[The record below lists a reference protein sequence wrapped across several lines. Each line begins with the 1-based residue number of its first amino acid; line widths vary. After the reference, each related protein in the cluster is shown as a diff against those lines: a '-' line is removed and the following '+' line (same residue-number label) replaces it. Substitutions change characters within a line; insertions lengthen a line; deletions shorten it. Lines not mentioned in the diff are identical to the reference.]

1 VGRKEAGQK
10 WYVLILRPARTE
22 DANDNTDATITLA
35 DRLHVLLTLFL
46 ITQTRAPNIP
56 LFLLLEV
63 QRLCF
68 MRLLPQPA
76 SSAHA
81 QSQALP
87 VAFSS
92 LLLSQTA
99 YFAFGG
105 SNSISS
111 IDLSNAYNGVAG
123 YNIVAVGVLLFAS
136 NWAGAIWWCSAA
148 VTLLLPR
155 PQTEPLPAK
164 LKSTT
169 SGNGRAWVERERA
182 QLHADAV
189 AAITPAEPPKLDS
202 QAISGI
208 DSWTLYTTAMTVF
221 TAASLVAVMAACTLL
236 RTHLF
241 IWTVFSP
248 KYLYAM
254 AWAVGWHLLINLGL
268 GRLLWRLGRGV

>member
-1 VGRKEAGQK
+1 M
-10 WYVLILRPARTE
+10 
-22 DANDNTDATITLA
+22 
-35 DRLHVLLTLFL
+35 LLTLFL

-68 MRLLPQPA
+68 MRLLSQNTTA
-76 SSAHA
+76 S
-81 QSQALP
+81 QIGSQVLP
-87 VAFSS
+87 IAFSS
-92 LLLSQTA
+92 LLLSQTT

-111 IDLSNAYNGVAG
+111 IDLSNAYNGVG
-123 YNIVAVGVLLFAS
+123 DYNIVAVGVLLFAS
-136 NWAGAIWWCSAA
+136 NWTGAIWWCSAA

-155 PQTEPLPAK
+155 PQSEPTPSK
-164 LKSTT
+164 LTTTT
-169 SGNGRAWVERERA
+169 SSSNRAWVDRARA

-189 AAITPAEPPKLDS
+189 AAITPPKSRELELKS
-202 QAISGI
+202 TTSI
-208 DSWTLYTTAMTVF
+208 DGWTLYTTALTAF

-254 AWAVGWHLLINLGL
+254 AWAVGWHLFVCVGL
-268 GRLLWRLGRGV
+268 GRLLWMLGGGS

>member
-1 VGRKEAGQK
+1 MKITNK
-10 WYVLILRPARTE
+10 S
-22 DANDNTDATITLA
+22 TDASITLS

-68 MRLLPQPA
+68 MRLLSRPITA
-76 SSAHA
+76 AHDD
-81 QSQALP
+81 SQVLP
-87 VAFSS
+87 IAFSS
-92 LLLSQTA
+92 LLLSQTT

-111 IDLSNAYNGVAG
+111 IDLSNAYNGVGG

-136 NWAGAIWWCSAA
+136 NWSGAIWWCSAA

-155 PQTEPLPAK
+155 PQIQPTPSK
-164 LKSTT
+164 LETAT
-169 SGNGRAWVERERA
+169 SGSKRAWVDRERA

-189 AAITPAEPPKLDS
+189 AAISPPKSERPTLQS
-202 QAISGI
+202 TTGV
-208 DSWTLYTTAMTVF
+208 DSWTLYTTATTAF
-221 TAASLVAVMAACTLL
+221 AAASLVAVMAACTLL

-254 AWAVGWHLLINLGL
+254 AWAMGWHLFVCVGL
-268 GRLLWRLGRGV
+268 GRLLWELGRSG

>member
-1 VGRKEAGQK
+1 VS
-10 WYVLILRPARTE
+10 ARTRLFLII
-22 DANDNTDATITLA
+22 DNANKYTEATITLS

-46 ITQTRAPNIP
+46 ITQTRAPNVP

-68 MRLLPQPA
+68 MRLLSQPTTA
-76 SSAHA
+76 A
-81 QSQALP
+81 QMGSQVLP
-87 VAFSS
+87 VAFTS
-92 LLLSQTA
+92 LLLSQTT

-111 IDLSNAYNGVAG
+111 IDLSNAYNGVAD
-123 YNIVAVGVLLFAS
+123 YNIIAVGVLLFAS

-155 PQTEPLPAK
+155 PQVEPTPAK
-164 LKSTT
+164 LKAST
-169 SGNGRAWVERERA
+169 SSSNRAWVDRERA

-189 AAITPAEPPKLDS
+189 AAITAPKSREPEAKS
-202 QAISGI
+202 TTGV
-208 DSWTLYTTAMTVF
+208 DSWTLYTTATTAF

-254 AWAVGWHLLINLGL
+254 AWAVGWHLFVCVGL
-268 GRLLWRLGRGV
+268 GRLLWGLG

>member
-1 VGRKEAGQK
+1 MLGGGSFA
-10 WYVLILRPARTE
+10 TNN
-22 DANDNTDATITLA
+22 ANKYIEATIALS

-46 ITQTRAPNIP
+46 ITQTRAPNVP

-68 MRLLPQPA
+68 MRLLSQPIIA
-76 SSAHA
+76 A
-81 QSQALP
+81 QIGSQALS
-87 VAFSS
+87 VAFTS
-92 LLLSQTA
+92 LLLSQTT

-111 IDLSNAYNGVAG
+111 IDLSNAYNGVAD

-155 PQTEPLPAK
+155 PQIEPTPSKLAK
-164 LKSTT
+164 T
-169 SGNGRAWVERERA
+169 SSSNRAWVDRERA

-189 AAITPAEPPKLDS
+189 AAITPPKPLEADLKS
-202 QAISGI
+202 STSV
-208 DSWTLYTTAMTVF
+208 DSWTLYITATTGF

-248 KYLYAM
+248 KYLYAL
-254 AWAVGWHLLINLGL
+254 AWAVGWHLFVCVVL
-268 GRLLWRLGRGV
+268 GRLLWALGGSG

>member
-1 VGRKEAGQK
+1 M
-10 WYVLILRPARTE
+10 
-22 DANDNTDATITLA
+22 
-35 DRLHVLLTLFL
+35 LLTLFL
-46 ITQTRAPNIP
+46 ITQTRAPNVP

-68 MRLLPQPA
+68 TRLLSQPTTA
-76 SSAHA
+76 V
-81 QSQALP
+81 QMGSQVLP
-87 VAFSS
+87 IAFSS
-92 LLLSQTA
+92 LLFSQTT

-111 IDLSNAYNGVAG
+111 IDLSNAYNGVAD
-123 YNIVAVGVLLFAS
+123 YNIVAVGVLLFGS

-155 PQTEPLPAK
+155 SQLEPTPTK
-164 LKSTT
+164 LKATT
-169 SGNGRAWVERERA
+169 SSSNRAWVDRERA

-189 AAITPAEPPKLDS
+189 AAITPPKSREPEL
-202 QAISGI
+202 QATIGV
-208 DSWTLYTTAMTVF
+208 DSWTLYTTAMTAF
-221 TAASLVAVMAACTLL
+221 TATSLVAVMAACTLL

-254 AWAVGWHLLINLGL
+254 AWAVGWHLFVSVGV
-268 GRLLWRLGRGV
+268 GRLLWALGGSD

>member
-1 VGRKEAGQK
+1 
-10 WYVLILRPARTE
+10 
-22 DANDNTDATITLA
+22 
-35 DRLHVLLTLFL
+35 
-46 ITQTRAPNIP
+46 
-56 LFLLLEV
+56 
-63 QRLCF
+63 
-68 MRLLPQPA
+68 MRLLSQPTTA
-76 SSAHA
+76 AHLESQVLPIAYSA
-81 QSQALP
+81 
-87 VAFSS
+87 

-111 IDLSNAYNGVAG
+111 IDLSNAYNGVGG

-136 NWAGAIWWCSAA
+136 NWSGAIWWCSAA

-155 PQTEPLPAK
+155 SQTQPAPAK
-164 LKSTT
+164 LQTT
-169 SGNGRAWVERERA
+169 ISGSNRAWVNRERA

-189 AAITPAEPPKLDS
+189 TAITPPKSPGPAS
-202 QAISGI
+202 QLSTGM
-208 DSWTLYTTAMTVF
+208 DNWTLYTTATTAF

-254 AWAVGWHLLINLGL
+254 AWAMGWHLFVCVGL
-268 GRLLWRLGRGV
+268 GRLLWTLGGSG